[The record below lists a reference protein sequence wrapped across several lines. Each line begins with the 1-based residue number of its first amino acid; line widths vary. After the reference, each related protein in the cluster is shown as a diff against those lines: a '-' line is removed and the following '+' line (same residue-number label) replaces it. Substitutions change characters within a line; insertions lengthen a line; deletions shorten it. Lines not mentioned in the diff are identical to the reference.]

1 MAAMTTL
8 CISILYLSDIYHG
21 AEWPPAPMRLFQ
33 ALIAGHNQGCAR
45 SEPDEQFQ
53 TAMRWLERLS
63 PPEIRACEASPSSR
77 CRVFVPNNDD
87 DIAMRSWAR
96 GRPESPLDR
105 AKRYTEKS
113 RQPWLLEE
121 DRSVRYLW
129 TVPAGEEASA
139 QVMAECAARITALGW
154 GLDMVAAKGE
164 LLAMENRLPG
174 IAYQPCPDL
183 RTGQVLR
190 VPVPGSY
197 ESAERR
203 YRAFVQSGWREG
215 GLTFSKPPLDYRQ
228 VRYVREGE
236 QAGQHYASFRLL
248 TPDGRASY
256 RRDARQTVATAAMVR
271 HAVHEVLRQELDSDR
286 LQELMGHGHKGGQI
300 ACLPLPTVG
309 HLHADGLIRRVIL
322 KAPDAGILRRLT
334 WALDGWELKVDGKPV
349 ALLSLIEEWD
359 GVVAQFTQA
368 SEWWETVTPVVLPGY
383 DRLGERKH
391 KTEKLIGRALTQSGL
406 ELTEVRDIWYQMA
419 PWQRH
424 GHRAGAYQVA
434 GYMRYPQYHVR
445 LRFQSPVRGPMA
457 LGAGRYF
464 GLGLMVHSI
473 QSESRVE
480 AGLS

>member
-1 MAAMTTL
+1 MTTL
-8 CISILYLSDIYHG
+8 CISILYLADTYHG

-33 ALIAGHNQGCAR
+33 ALIAGHNQGRAR
-45 SEPDEQFQ
+45 IEPDERFQ
-53 TAMRWLERLS
+53 TALRWLERLP
-63 PPEIRACEASPSSR
+63 PPEVRACEASPGSR

-129 TVPAGEEASA
+129 AVPAGEEAAA
-139 QVMAECAARITALGW
+139 QVVAECAARITALGW
-154 GLDMVAAKGE
+154 GLDMVVAKGE
-164 LLAMENRLPG
+164 LLATETRLPG
-174 IAYQPCPDL
+174 IAYQPCPDQ
-183 RTGQVLR
+183 RTGPVLR

-203 YRAFVQSGWREG
+203 YRAFLQSGWHEG
-215 GLTFSKPPLDYRQ
+215 GLTFSKPPLDYGQ
-228 VRYVREGE
+228 VGYAREGE
-236 QAGQHYASFRLL
+236 QAGPHYASFRLL
-248 TPDGRASY
+248 TLDGRASY

-286 LQELMGHGHKGGQI
+286 LQELMGHGRQGGQI

-309 HLHADGLIRRVIL
+309 HLHADGLIRRVLL
-322 KAPDAGILRRLT
+322 KAPDAGILRRLM
-334 WALDGWELKVDGKPV
+334 WALDGWELKADGKPV
-349 ALLSLIEEWD
+349 ALLSLIEERD
-359 GVVAQFTQA
+359 GVVAQFTRA
-368 SEWWETVTPVVLPGY
+368 SEWWETATPVVLPGY

-391 KTEKLIGRALTQSGL
+391 KTGKLIGRALAQSGL
-406 ELTEVRDIWYQMA
+406 ELTGVREIWYQMA

-424 GHRAGAYQVA
+424 GHRAGEYRVA
-434 GYMRYPQYHVR
+434 EYMRYPQYHVR
-445 LRFQSPVRGPMA
+445 LRLQNPVKGPLA

-464 GLGLMVHSI
+464 GLGLMV
-473 QSESRVE
+473 QSSQPGGRIE
-480 AGLS
+480 ASLEE